1 MNQLN
6 YTFKRL
12 LQMIPV
18 LFLVTV
24 LTFLMLRLIP
34 GDPARLILGDK
45 AQEVAIEALREKMGL
60 NEPLVVQYWIYLKGL
75 LTLDLGTSLK
85 YQMPVSE
92 LIVQRL
98 PITVILTLT
107 STALACLISFPVGY
121 MAGKYKDRLPDQ
133 VVRTVAL
140 ISIAMPTFWVALLL
154 MLLFGVVLG
163 WLPVGGWGMTFGEH
177 VKSLLLPAFTQSLM
191 TSALVIRNL
200 RNSVV
205 DISRMDY
212 VDFARSKGISEGH
225 VKQRHILRNAMIP
238 TVTLVAMRM
247 AHMLGGSV
255 IIETVFSLPGIGRL
269 MIEAINGRDY
279 SVIQSLVFVFATM
292 VLLVNLLT
300 DLLYSFLDPRVTF
313 D

>member
-6 YTFKRL
+6 YIFKRL

-34 GDPARLILGDK
+34 GDPARLLLGDK

-60 NEPLVVQYWIYLKGL
+60 NEPLITQYWIYLKGL
-75 LTLDLGTSLK
+75 LLLDLGTSLK

-92 LIVQRL
+92 LILQRL
-98 PITVILTLT
+98 PITVILTLA
-107 STALACLISFPVGY
+107 STALACLFSFPIGY
-121 MAGKYKDRLPDQ
+121 MAGRYKDRLPDQ
-133 VVRTVAL
+133 IFRTVAL

-163 WLPVGGWGMTFGEH
+163 LLPVGGWGMTFGEH

-212 VDFARSKGISEGH
+212 VDFARSKGITEGH
-225 VKQRHILRNAMIP
+225 VKRRHVLRNAMIP

-279 SVIQSLVFVFATM
+279 SVIQSLVFVFAAM
-292 VLLVNLLT
+292 VLVVNLLT

>member
-6 YTFKRL
+6 YIFKRL
-12 LQMIPV
+12 LQMIQV

-34 GDPARLILGDK
+34 GDPARLLLGDK
-45 AQEVAIEALREKMGL
+45 AQEMAIEALREKMGL
-60 NEPLVVQYWIYLKGL
+60 NEPLITQYWIYLKGL
-75 LTLDLGTSLK
+75 LLLDLGTSLK

-92 LIVQRL
+92 LILQRL
-98 PITVILTLT
+98 PITVILTLA
-107 STALACLISFPVGY
+107 STALACLFSFPIGY
-121 MAGKYKDRLPDQ
+121 MAGRYKDRLPDQ
-133 VVRTVAL
+133 IVRTVAL

-163 WLPVGGWGMTFGEH
+163 LLPVGGWGMTFGEH

-212 VDFARSKGISEGH
+212 VDFARSKGITEGH
-225 VKQRHILRNAMIP
+225 VKRRHVLRNAMIP

-279 SVIQSLVFVFATM
+279 SVIQSLVFVFAAM
-292 VLLVNLLT
+292 VLVVNLLT

>member
-247 AHMLGGSV
+247 AHMLWGSV

>member
-6 YTFKRL
+6 YIFKRV

-34 GDPARLILGDK
+34 GDPARLLLGDK

-60 NEPLVVQYWIYLKGL
+60 NEPLIKQYWIYLKGL

-85 YQMPVSE
+85 YQMPVAE

-121 MAGKYKDRLPDQ
+121 LAGRYKDRMPDQ
-133 VVRTVAL
+133 IVRTVAL

-177 VKSLLLPAFTQSLM
+177 VKSLILPAFTQSLM

-212 VDFARSKGISEGH
+212 VDFARSKGITEGH
-225 VKQRHILRNAMIP
+225 VKRRHILRNAMIP

-279 SVIQSLVFVFATM
+279 SVIQSLVFVFAAM
-292 VLLVNLLT
+292 VLIVNLLT
-300 DLLYSFLDPRVTF
+300 DLLYSALDPRVTF

>member
-6 YTFKRL
+6 YIFKRL

-34 GDPARLILGDK
+34 GDPARLLLGDK

-60 NEPLVVQYWIYLKGL
+60 NEPLITQYWIYLKGL
-75 LTLDLGTSLK
+75 LLLDLGTSLK

-92 LIVQRL
+92 LILQRL
-98 PITVILTLT
+98 PITVILTLA
-107 STALACLISFPVGY
+107 STALACLFSFPIGY
-121 MAGKYKDRLPDQ
+121 MAGRYKDRLPDQ
-133 VVRTVAL
+133 IVRTVAL

-163 WLPVGGWGMTFGEH
+163 LLPVGGWGMTFGEH
-177 VKSLLLPAFTQSLM
+177 VKSLQLPAFTQSLM

-212 VDFARSKGISEGH
+212 VDFARSKGITEGH
-225 VKQRHILRNAMIP
+225 VKRRHVLRNAMIP

-279 SVIQSLVFVFATM
+279 SVIQSLVFVFAAM
-292 VLLVNLLT
+292 VLVVNLLT